1 MTQNTMKAIG
11 YYQSLPIEEAES
23 LVELTLPKPK
33 PQGKDLLVKVE
44 AISVNPVDVKV
55 RASGKEKMKEPKVI
69 GYDVA
74 GIVEEIGEDV
84 TLFQPGDEVYY
95 AGSIA
100 RAGGNSEYHLI
111 DERIVAKKPKTLNF
125 AEAAALPLTSVTA
138 WEAMFE
144 QLNISLNKEDNAG
157 KHILIIGAAGGVGS
171 IAVQLAKHV
180 GLTVIGTA
188 SREETKKWVLDHG
201 ADHVISHYDSF
212 SDQLKSKKIP
222 EVDYVFSLNATDKH
236 WENMIEAIAPLGKIA
251 SIVDGK
257 EGFDL
262 GLLKNKSV
270 TFSYE
275 YMFTRSL
282 YQTKDMIEQHIIL
295 EKMSHLIDEG
305 KIQTTLNELITG
317 INATNLKDAH
327 RKVESG
333 KTIGKIVLEK
343 WS

>member
-1 MTQNTMKAIG
+1 MKAIG
-11 YYQSLPIEEAES
+11 FYQSLPIEETES
-23 LVELTLPKPK
+23 LLDVTLPKPQAK
-33 PQGKDLLVKVE
+33 GRDLLVKVE

-55 RASGKEKMKEPKVI
+55 RANGKEKMKDPKVI

-74 GIVEEIGEDV
+74 GIVEEVGDEV

-95 AGSIA
+95 SGSIA
-100 RAGGNSEYHLI
+100 RAGGNSEFHLI

-144 QLNISLNKEDNAG
+144 RLNISTKKEDNSG

-188 SREETKKWVLDHG
+188 SREETKKWVLNHG
-201 ADHVISHYDSF
+201 ADHVISHYKSF
-212 SDQLKSKKIP
+212 SEQLKNKGIP
-222 EVDYVFSLNATDKH
+222 GVDYVFSLNATDKH

-257 EGFDL
+257 EGFNL

-282 YQTKDMIEQHIIL
+282 YQTKDMIEQHYIL
-295 EKMSHLIDEG
+295 KKMSQLIDEG
-305 KIQTTLNELITG
+305 KIRTTLSELITG
-317 INATNLKDAH
+317 INATNLKMAH

-333 KTIGKIVLEK
+333 KTIGKIVLVK